1 VNPIRNLAQAL
12 ALPVGGRRF
21 YSATHEDILAGA
33 TTDIYLFKTRDILE
47 ELGLLDTPVTAEVF
61 PSRAGLMAGLEECRQ
76 LLADPGLTVGALPEG
91 QTFSEREVVLRVE
104 GPYSAFG
111 LHETALLGILA
122 HSCAWATAA
131 RECREASQ
139 GKPFLSFGARHVHP
153 AVAPV
158 MERAAIAGG
167 ASGASSVLGAR
178 LAGSRP
184 RGTMP
189 HAAILIAGDTLEVAR
204 CYDRIM
210 PPDQPRI
217 VLVDTFKDEAEE
229 ALRVAGALGDRL
241 EGIRLDTPWE
251 RGGVTPELVAE
262 VRARLDAAGH
272 RHVSIFVSGGVTPE
286 RMPALARAGAD
297 AFGVG
302 SYISRASP
310 IDMTMDIKEVG
321 GRPVAKRGR
330 IPGRTANHRLQPLG

>member
-1 VNPIRNLAQAL
+1 MNPIRSLAQAL
-12 ALPVGGRRF
+12 DLPVEGRRF

-33 TTDIYLFKTRDILE
+33 TTDIYLIKTREILQ
-47 ELGLLDTPVTAEVF
+47 ELGLLNTPVVAEVF
-61 PSRAGLMAGLEECRQ
+61 PGRAGVMAGPEECRQ
-76 LLADPGLTVGALPEG
+76 LLTGRGVAVVALPEG
-91 QTFSEREVVLRVE
+91 QTFVEREVVLRVE
-104 GPYSAFG
+104 GPYEAFG

-167 ASGASSVLGAR
+167 ASGASSILGAR

-189 HAAILIAGDTLEVAR
+189 HAAILIAGDTLEIAR

-210 PPDQPRI
+210 PPDQTRI
-217 VLVDTFKDEAEE
+217 VLVDTFKDEVEE
-229 ALRVAGALGDRL
+229 ALRVAVALGDRL
-241 EGIRLDTPWE
+241 EAIRLDTPWE

-262 VRARLDAAGH
+262 VRARLNIAGY
-272 RHVSIFVSGGVTPE
+272 RHVGIFVSGGVTPE
-286 RMPALARAGAD
+286 RMPALVRAGVD

-310 IDMTMDIKEVG
+310 IDMTMDIKEVA

-330 IPGRTANHRLQPLG
+330 IPGRSPSPRLRPLV